1 MLIPEIVYALF
12 CIFWAYLNYIIIERL
27 DDEVKHWFNGLM
39 HLSVCIFSGF
49 AIHFLAAITM
59 LLIGRLFFDVS
70 LNIFRMGWRNIGYV
84 PRYPKSIIDKIEKKV
99 FGKDGITPK
108 IIYTALIAL
117 LNIVYIVL

>member
-12 CIFWAYLNYIIIERL
+12 CIFWAYLNYIIIEKL
-27 DDEVKHWFNGLM
+27 NDEVKHWFNGLM
-39 HLSVCIFSGF
+39 HLAVCCYFGF
-49 AIHFLAAITM
+49 AIHFLAGITM

-84 PRYPKSIIDKIEKKV
+84 PRYPKSIVDKAEKKV

-108 IIYTALIAL
+108 IIYMALIAL
-117 LNIVYIVL
+117 LNIVL